1 MELQI
6 FIEPKKPGCLIYYQ
20 LRHTFIV
27 TEISDLHII
36 RSDPIAEANESPIGP
51 TALAMLKPIF
61 DYFFKFTFTTRRNRN
76 ETENN

>member
-20 LRHTFIV
+20 LRQTFIV

-36 RSDPIAEANESPIGP
+36 RSDPIAEANESPHWSNCTCDVEANFRLFLQVHIHHTP
-51 TALAMLKPIF
+51 QP
-61 DYFFKFTFTTRRNRN
+61 
-76 ETENN
+76 